1 MPTPLTEHYRHPAS
15 ILFPCPRPGCR
26 RPPGVMCYGD
36 RKAPGGLYQHF
47 FHRGREKLAETLG
60 IPMPDS
66 QEAWDR
72 MMAQYLHGLQAG
84 S

>member
-1 MPTPLTEHYRHPAS
+1 MPTQLTKHYRHPAS
-15 ILFPCPRPGCR
+15 ILFPCPFDKCKRPA
-26 RPPGVMCYGD
+26 GVMCYGD
-36 RKAPGGLYQHF
+36 RKATDGLYQHF

-66 QEAWDR
+66 KEAWDR
-72 MMAQYLHGLQAG
+72 MMAQYRRDLQAG